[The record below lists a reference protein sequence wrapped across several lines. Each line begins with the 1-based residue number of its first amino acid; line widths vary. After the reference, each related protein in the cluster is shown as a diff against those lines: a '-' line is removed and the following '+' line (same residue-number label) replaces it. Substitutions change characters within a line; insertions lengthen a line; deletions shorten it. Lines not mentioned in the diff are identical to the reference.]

1 MAYKP
6 TLKEKYDNQVV
17 KALQEKFGYKNVMQI
32 PKLQKIC
39 LNQGVGAA
47 VSDKKLI
54 DTAVDEMTTIS
65 GQKATPTM
73 SKKAISNFKLR
84 ENMPIGVRVTLRG
97 EKMYEF
103 LERFISISLP
113 RVRDFQGLK
122 IKGFDGR
129 GNYNMGITEQIIFP
143 ELNIDKITKIN
154 GMDITFV
161 TTAKTD
167 EECFELLKSFGMPFQ
182 TKNAK

>member
-65 GQKATPTM
+65 GQKATLTM
-73 SKKAISNFKLR
+73 SK
-84 ENMPIGVRVTLRG
+84 
-97 EKMYEF
+97 
-103 LERFISISLP
+103 
-113 RVRDFQGLK
+113 
-122 IKGFDGR
+122 
-129 GNYNMGITEQIIFP
+129 
-143 ELNIDKITKIN
+143 
-154 GMDITFV
+154 
-161 TTAKTD
+161 
-167 EECFELLKSFGMPFQ
+167 
-182 TKNAK
+182 